1 MPTRV
6 SRVRRMK
13 SNRDLSRQAERI
25 YATARQQDPNITY
38 AFLEGRYTSSS
49 PNQQTVNRL
58 NQAFDTFNRYR
69 RNIEN
74 SPRWRKLDERSRQAF
89 NSGTEEE
96 WNRATERKVAAKF
109 GRGTYMGLS
118 VG

>member
-1 MPTRV
+1 
-6 SRVRRMK
+6 MK

-96 WNRATERKVAAKF
+96 WNKATERKVAARF
-109 GRGTYMGLS
+109 GRRTYMGLAN
-118 VG
+118 G